1 MVAWRLRHRPFIKL
15 QTPRLEKRG
24 VSRLRA
30 LGFANDIGLHAVRLI
45 GLYKVMPGFD
55 AKMWHINDCR
65 RIIRLHFDQIS
76 NLKRFQ
82 PLAQLQN
89 GQGAQ
94 KPGGIQGIFWCHT
107 CQIAALLQPVHKVV
121 TQSRVTRGHERAMS
135 HDMFGIEIIDA
146 GLLPAMIVALMA
158 GIISFLSP
166 CVLPIV
172 PPYLAYMS
180 GVSLNELSDGAGKR
194 ARAVVPAL
202 FFVLGLSTVFL
213 FLGFTASAIGTV
225 FLQYQSYFNTVAG
238 VLVMAFGAHFIGIYR
253 ISFLDR
259 EARIDAGDRGGSS
272 FGAYVLGLAFAFGWT
287 PCIGPQL
294 GAILSLAA
302 SEGNVARGT
311 TLLAVY
317 AFGLGVP
324 FILVAAFLP
333 RLTGLMGWMK
343 RHMEQIERVMG
354 LLLWTIGLLML
365 TGGFSAF
372 SFWLLEHF
380 PALAVLG

>member
-1 MVAWRLRHRPFIKL
+1 MSGDADNAAGYVWR
-15 QTPRLEKRG
+15 
-24 VSRLRA
+24 
-30 LGFANDIGLHAVRLI
+30 
-45 GLYKVMPGFD
+45 
-55 AKMWHINDCR
+55 
-65 RIIRLHFDQIS
+65 
-76 NLKRFQ
+76 
-82 PLAQLQN
+82 
-89 GQGAQ
+89 
-94 KPGGIQGIFWCHT
+94 
-107 CQIAALLQPVHKVV
+107 
-121 TQSRVTRGHERAMS
+121 
-135 HDMFGIEIIDA
+135 MFGIEIIDA
-146 GLLPAMIVALMA
+146 ALLPAMFVALAA

-180 GVSLNELSDGAGKR
+180 GVSLSDLSESGQSR

-202 FFVLGLSTVFL
+202 FFVLGLSTVFI

-225 FLQYQSYFNTVAG
+225 FLRYQSYFNTIAG
-238 VLVMAFGAHFIGIYR
+238 VLVMVFGAHFVGVYR
-253 ISFLDR
+253 IKFLDR

-272 FGAYVLGLAFAFGWT
+272 LGAYILGLAFAFGWT

-302 SEGNVARGT
+302 SEGSVARGT
-311 TLLAVY
+311 TLLAIY
-317 AFGLGVP
+317 AIGLGVP
-324 FILVAAFLP
+324 FLLVAAFLP
-333 RLTGLMGWMK
+333 RLQGLMGWMK

-372 SFWLLEHF
+372 SFWLLETF